1 MWGPSQNRQ
10 ATATIVAMTVD
21 QRLRLAREAYANA
34 IRMVRAMA
42 TPGAWR
48 RLLRTA
54 KNLSDAIR
62 EQAAL
67 DQARWRQPH
76 R

>member
-1 MWGPSQNRQ
+1 MWGPSQNCQ

-21 QRLRLAREAYANA
+21 ERLRLAREAYASA
-34 IRMVRAMA
+34 IRAVRAVA

-48 RLLRTA
+48 RLVRAA

-62 EQAAL
+62 DQAAL